1 MTPKGKIALGKITL
15 QPLQLFNIITKAK
28 LFCIRW
34 ALFAIIW
41 CYGKI
46 MHCDGFLNMTNQ
58 TNTFLKFYKKFSNLS
73 FSLSGKVKESKAVPL
88 ISFLWIFLQIR
99 AKNYFFPT
107 SVTARI
113 VLSFGCI
120 RIFLTTSLTL

>member
-1 MTPKGKIALGKITL
+1 
-15 QPLQLFNIITKAK
+15 
-28 LFCIRW
+28 
-34 ALFAIIW
+34 
-41 CYGKI
+41 
-46 MHCDGFLNMTNQ
+46 MTNQ
-58 TNTFLKFYKKFSNLS
+58 TNTFLKFYKKFSNLP
-73 FSLSGKVKESKAVPL
+73 FSLSGKVEESKAVSL